1 MNASIKLTKK
11 NYPNLYAA
19 FEIVSHDVDVS
30 GPFMI
35 PDQLSKE
42 LPAMEEALSNLSP
55 EDLETFCIGEQ
66 TDQEAILKRHPA
78 LAEVN
83 SLISAHF
90 GF

>member
-1 MNASIKLTKK
+1 MNGPLKLTKK
-11 NYPNLYAA
+11 NYPNLLAA

-30 GPFMI
+30 GPFLI
-35 PDQLSKE
+35 PNQLLKE
-42 LPAMEEALSNLSP
+42 LPAMEGALSNLNP

-66 TDQEAILKRHPA
+66 TDQEAILKRNPA